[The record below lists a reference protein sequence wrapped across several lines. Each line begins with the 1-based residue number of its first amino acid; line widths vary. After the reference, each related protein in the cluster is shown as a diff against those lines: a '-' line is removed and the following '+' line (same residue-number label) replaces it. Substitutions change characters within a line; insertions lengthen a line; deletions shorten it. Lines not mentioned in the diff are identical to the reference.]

1 MEDDADFAEQIEKLV
16 KTIQKGS
23 AGYAFDQRGQT
34 VNGPQ
39 TNIVGSVQKAVFSG
53 EFKGPVSMSGDAIDF
68 RGSKGAIFK
77 PAGPVSQHFGDRIE
91 VHGDGNVFGSG
102 SAAAFKGTDL
112 QKFLADLQSLR
123 KALSDSGL
131 DGETREAVDAD
142 LQTVQT
148 QAEKPRP
155 NKVMLL
161 SKLRSAADILA
172 AADGSAVAVERMQSL
187 ASGLLSLA
195 GQLFS

>member
-16 KTIQKGS
+16 KTIQKES
-23 AGYAFDQRGQT
+23 AVSAFDQRGQT

-39 TNIVGSVQKAVFSG
+39 TNIAGNVRGPVFSG
-53 EFKGPVSMSGDAIDF
+53 DFKGPVSMSGDAIDF
-68 RGSKGAIFK
+68 SGSKGAIFK
-77 PAGPVSQHFGDRIE
+77 PTGSVSQHFGDRIE

-102 SAAAFKGTDL
+102 SAAAFKGPDM
-112 QKFLADLQSLR
+112 QKFQADLQSLR
-123 KALSDSGL
+123 KALSGSCL
-131 DGETREAVDAD
+131 DDDTREAVDAD
-142 LQTVQT
+142 LLTVQT
-148 QAEKPRP
+148 QAEKPQP

-172 AADGSAVAVERMQSL
+172 AADGSAGAVERMQSL

-195 GQLFS
+195 GQLFG